1 MKYAIID
8 IETNGGVKIT
18 EISIFIF
25 DGIQVIDEFTTL
37 INPERHIPN
46 RITGLTGIDN
56 TMVRASPKFY
66 EVAKKIYE
74 ITEGCTFVA
83 HNVSFDYGIITKEF
97 KELGLDYRRK
107 KLCTIRLSRKLLPNK
122 KSYSLGNLCASE
134 GITITDRH
142 RARGDAEATVI
153 LFKKLLNLDKA
164 ETETIINSFLNPRS
178 RAATLPPL
186 LPKNV
191 FDNLSEKHGVYY
203 FWSEEGKIIYV
214 GKSNNIKKRVLS
226 HFYDRKKKEI
236 NMCMATANITYK
248 ETGNELLALL
258 LESAEIKKILPKY
271 NRAQRRTSL
280 GCGLFTYK
288 DKKGIMHLAW
298 NSLKL
303 VPSPILK
310 FYSVSEARNFL
321 EQLCEQFELCPK
333 YCNLE
338 TNASSCFNYQIK
350 KCKGVCRDNE
360 DIELYNNRVQ
370 EAIQSVSFQADNFV
384 IKENGKRKEEFS
396 FVLVLNNLYQGYGYL
411 KKRRETYS
419 IDDYLKGIV
428 AQQDN
433 RDINRI
439 LQGYIKKNP
448 ECIIPIDSYVALDK
462 PNVKKDKIYNIS
474 LD

>member
-1 MKYAIID
+1 MKYAITD
-8 IETNGGVKIT
+8 IETNGGIKIT

-25 DGIQVIDEFTTL
+25 DGIHVIDEFTAL
-37 INPERHIPN
+37 INPEGYIPK
-46 RITGLTGIDN
+46 RITSLTGIDN
-56 TMVRASPKFY
+56 MMVRDAPKFY

-74 ITEGCTFVA
+74 ITESCIFVA
-83 HNVSFDYGIITKEF
+83 HNVNFDYGIIAKEF
-97 KELGLDYRRK
+97 RELGLDYRRK

-122 KSYSLGNLCASE
+122 KSYSLGNLCISE

-153 LFKKLLNLDKA
+153 LFKKLLNLDKV
-164 ETETIINSFLNPRS
+164 ETDTVIDSFLNPRS

-186 LPKNV
+186 LSKSV
-191 FDNLSEKHGVYY
+191 FDNLSKKHGVYY
-203 FWSEEGKIIYV
+203 FWNEEGKIIYV

-226 HFYDRKKKEI
+226 HFYDKKKKEV
-236 NMCMATANITYK
+236 NMCMATANITYT

-280 GCGLFTYK
+280 GCGLFTYT

-298 NSLKL
+298 NTLKL
-303 VPSPILK
+303 IPSPILK
-310 FYSVSEARNFL
+310 FYSVSEAKVFL
-321 EQLCEQFELCPK
+321 ERLCEQFELCPK

-338 TNASSCFNYQIK
+338 TNVSSCFQYQIK
-350 KCKGVCRDNE
+350 KCKGICCDNE
-360 DIELYNNRVQ
+360 AIDIYNERVK
-370 EAIQSVSFQADNFV
+370 EAIQSVSFKADNFV
-384 IKENGKRKEEFS
+384 IKEKGKRKEEFS

-411 KKRRETYS
+411 KKKKQTFS
-419 IDDYLKGIV
+419 INDYLEGIV
-428 AQQDN
+428 AQKDN

-448 ECIIPIDSYVALDK
+448 ECIIPFDNAVALEN
-462 PNVKKDKIYNIS
+462 PLFQIREN
-474 LD
+474 

>member
-1 MKYAIID
+1 MNYAIID
-8 IETNGGVKIT
+8 IETNGGIKIT

-37 INPERHIPN
+37 INPEGYIPK
-46 RITGLTGIDN
+46 RITSLTGIDN
-56 TMVRASPKFY
+56 MIVRDAPKFY

-74 ITEGCTFVA
+74 ITESCTFVA
-83 HNVSFDYGIITKEF
+83 HNVNFDYGIIAKEF
-97 KELGLDYRRK
+97 RELGLDYRRK

-122 KSYSLGNLCASE
+122 KSYSLGNLCISE

-153 LFKKLLNLDKA
+153 LFKKLLNLDKV
-164 ETETIINSFLNPRS
+164 ETDTVIDSFLNPRS

-186 LPKNV
+186 LSKSV
-191 FDNLSEKHGVYY
+191 FDNLSKKHGVYY
-203 FWSEEGKIIYV
+203 FWNEEGKIIYV

-226 HFYDRKKKEI
+226 HFYDKKKKEV
-236 NMCMATANITYK
+236 NMCMATANITYT

-280 GCGLFTYK
+280 GCGLFTYT

-298 NSLKL
+298 NTLKL
-303 VPSPILK
+303 IPSPILK
-310 FYSVSEARNFL
+310 FYSVSEAKGFL
-321 EQLCEQFELCPK
+321 ERLCEQFELCPK

-338 TNASSCFNYQIK
+338 TNISSCFQYQIK
-350 KCKGVCRDNE
+350 KCKGICCDNE
-360 DIELYNNRVQ
+360 AIDIYNKRVID
-370 EAIQSVSFQADNFV
+370 AIQSVSFQADNFI
-384 IKENGKRKEEFS
+384 IKEKGKRKEEFS

-411 KKRRETYS
+411 KKKRRTLT
-419 IDDYLKGIV
+419 INDYLEGIV
-428 AQQDN
+428 AQKDN

-448 ECIIPIDSYVALDK
+448 KSVIAFDSAVTLEN
-462 PNVKKDKIYNIS
+462 PHVK
-474 LD
+474 